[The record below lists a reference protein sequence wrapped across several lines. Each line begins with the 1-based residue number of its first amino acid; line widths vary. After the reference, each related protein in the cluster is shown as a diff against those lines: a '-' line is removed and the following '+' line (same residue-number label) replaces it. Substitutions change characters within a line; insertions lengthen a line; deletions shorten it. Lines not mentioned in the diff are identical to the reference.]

1 MWKAQRVKV
10 AHDKSNLGSPKFRVG
25 LMYSQPKLYRSQK
38 AGQAQQAMRVPV
50 LFSNKI
56 LPIIIPAIQRPI
68 AKNITTQER
77 RMEGGLESNKVSNRR
92 QVG

>member
-38 AGQAQQAMRVPV
+38 AGQAQQAMRIPV
-50 LFSNKI
+50 FSNKI
-56 LPIIIPAIQRPI
+56 LPIMIPAIQRPI
-68 AKNITTQER
+68 ANNISTQER
-77 RMEGGLESNKVSNRR
+77 RMEGGLESNKVSSRR